1 MILLKRVEN
10 FVIYIHTYSAL
21 DSLSVK
27 LGTMKHIFLC
37 KSLKIHKWKVLPDIS
52 VEVSLIFTLCYHSFP
67 CHVAY
72 VLRQRS

>member
-27 LGTMKHIFLC
+27 LGTMKHIF
-37 KSLKIHKWKVLPDIS
+37 HKWKVLPDVS
-52 VEVSLIFTLCYHSFP
+52 VEVSLIFTLFYHSFP